1 MIGDEISRTN
11 SKYAIHSHALGQGD
25 STEQS
30 SSKPECH
37 YSIHQLLDRY
47 ATSSFG
53 NDAIISSLI
62 RYRNPRC
69 HLVLPEWS
77 RLSLILPN
85 VCSMRAHTYK
95 IKRYFAYRRRLA
107 DDPNLANFPVQS

>member
-1 MIGDEISRTN
+1 MPSISIAKN
-11 SKYAIHSHALGQGD
+11 NGLGQGD
-25 STEQS
+25 ANNVPAPPLPGSTTAEKHDHQ
-30 SSKPECH
+30 
-37 YSIHQLLDRY
+37 YSIYELLD
-47 ATSSFG
+47 
-53 NDAIISSLI
+53 

-95 IKRYFAYRRRLA
+95 IKRYFAYRRRLHDDRAGHVESA
-107 DDPNLANFPVQS
+107 DTPLTHD

>member
-1 MIGDEISRTN
+1 MRKCAVN
-11 SKYAIHSHALGQGD
+11 HRALGQGD
-25 STEQS
+25 VIDDPSPQPASETVKKQD
-30 SSKPECH
+30 CQ
-37 YSIHQLLDRY
+37 YSVYDLLD
-47 ATSSFG
+47 
-53 NDAIISSLI
+53 

-95 IKRYFAYRRRLA
+95 IKRYFAYRRRLHEDQDGHKEPDNA
-107 DDPNLANFPVQS
+107 TPMD

>member
-1 MIGDEISRTN
+1 MKKTVERTIFYQN
-11 SKYAIHSHALGQGD
+11 
-25 STEQS
+25 ENFS
-30 SSKPECH
+30 SS
-37 YSIHQLLDRY
+37 S
-47 ATSSFG
+47 T
-53 NDAIISSLI
+53 

-95 IKRYFAYRRRLA
+95 IKRYFAYRRRLSQ
-107 DDPNLANFPVQS
+107 DPNLAHLPIQN